1 MVSKVLLVTVLAL
14 LPATVTATSD
24 TAQTMLRELM
34 LETGEPFSARA
45 GHKTWHQDIGGRSCT
60 SCHSDS
66 VFVQGRHE
74 RTGKVIEPM
83 APSVNPDRLT
93 DRKKIKKWLLR
104 NCKWT
109 FGRECTAQEKG
120 DILLWLSE
128 Q

>member
-1 MVSKVLLVTVLAL
+1 MPVMVM
-14 LPATVTATSD
+14 PAGDVATA
-24 TAQTMLRELM
+24 MLRELQPQA
-34 LETGEPFSARA
+34 EQQFTAEA
-45 GHKTWHQDIGGRSCT
+45 GYEVWFRDVDGRSCT

-66 VFVQGRHE
+66 VFAEGRHE

-83 APSVNPDRLT
+83 APSLNPERLT
-93 DRKKIKKWLLR
+93 QRKKINKWLLR

-120 DILLWLSE
+120 DILVWLSA